1 MFLLVKPTGHRRGV
15 NPEAV
20 CPSVGGARLKFCG
33 FRPHFKRAA
42 FVDLRQLFLMVQ
54 DAAAAP
60 VRTPLCYH
68 SAGPNVSPMNLK
80 TLLYVITTAMVVGCA
95 HVPGETLTSGG
106 LQRDVKA
113 RVLSLA
119 TANKPA
125 CKASVV
131 NTEVVELHGDGK
143 VAVERWTVERC
154 GERINYRINLPPTR
168 GGEKFTVT
176 AEP

>member
-1 MFLLVKPTGHRRGV
+1 M
-15 NPEAV
+15 
-20 CPSVGGARLKFCG
+20 SLKS
-33 FRPHFKRAA
+33 
-42 FVDLRQLFLMVQ
+42 
-54 DAAAAP
+54 
-60 VRTPLCYH
+60 Y
-68 SAGPNVSPMNLK
+68 
-80 TLLYVITTAMVVGCA
+80 LYVITTTVVVGCA

-125 CKASVV
+125 CRANVV

-154 GERINYRINLPPTR
+154 GERITYRINLPPTR
-168 GGEKFTVT
+168 GGERFTATV
-176 AEP
+176 EP